1 MQFLFFSLRNNYF
14 RLREMCFFSLCE
26 DTKKNVYI
34 SSLVRFIKTLWK
46 K

>member
-1 MQFLFFSLRNNYF
+1 MQFLFFSLRNNF
-14 RLREMCFFSLCE
+14 FSSKGNVFFSLCE